1 MSRRKKDEPQKPE
14 IIRQA
19 DYYKLKTKAVED
31 LVTADESN
39 SPEVS
44 EEELRYYRSGP
55 RFKIADWVKLLFIK
69 AWFPGSV
76 CFFFMWGL
84 GGVMA
89 DQLDLMFVTGIALGV
104 VTEMLTNNVLRF
116 LEKTP
121 GGNDRWMMFPQKK
134 YITFPLNILY
144 AFVLLFL
151 VYTLY
156 NAINLAII
164 TITGATDTVPL
175 GVGPILFGVFCMGF
189 DMILIQGKHLIMDII
204 RDAKKS
210 TRRGR

>member
-1 MSRRKKDEPQKPE
+1 MSRKKVEPQKPE
-14 IIRQA
+14 ITRQA
-19 DYYKLKTKAVED
+19 DYYKLKTKAIED

-44 EEELRYYRSGP
+44 PEELRRYQSGP
-55 RFKIADWVKLLFIK
+55 KFKVADWVKLLFVK

-76 CFFFMWGL
+76 CFFFLWGL
-84 GGVMA
+84 GGMVA
-89 DQLDLMFVTGIALGV
+89 DQLDMLFITGIALGV

-116 LEKTP
+116 LEKKP
-121 GGNDRWMMFPQKK
+121 GGNDRYMMFPQKG

-156 NAINLAII
+156 NIINLVII
-164 TITGATDTVPL
+164 QLTGAVDKVPL
-175 GVGPILFGVFCMGF
+175 GVEPVLFGIFYMCF
-189 DMILIQGKHLIMDII
+189 DMILIQGKHLILDIVKGGK
-204 RDAKKS
+204 RKA
-210 TRRGR
+210 R

>member
-1 MSRRKKDEPQKPE
+1 MSRRKKGEPQKPE
-14 IIRQA
+14 ITKQA
-19 DYYKLKTKAVED
+19 DYYKLKTQAIED

-44 EEELRYYRSGP
+44 PEELRRYQSGP
-55 RFKIADWVKLLFIK
+55 KLKIADWVKLLFVK

-76 CFFFMWGL
+76 CFFFIWGL
-84 GGVMA
+84 GGMVA
-89 DQLDLMFVTGIALGV
+89 DQLDLLFITGIALGV

-116 LEKTP
+116 LEKKP
-121 GGNDRWMMFPQKK
+121 GANDRYMMFPQKG

-156 NAINLAII
+156 NIINMVII
-164 TITGATDTVPL
+164 QLTGVVDKVPL
-175 GVGPILFGVFCMGF
+175 GVEPILFGIFYLCF
-189 DMILIQGKHLIMDII
+189 DMILIQGKHLILDIVKGG
-204 RDAKKS
+204 RKQ
-210 TRRGR
+210 TR

>member
-1 MSRRKKDEPQKPE
+1 MSSRKKNEPQKPE
-14 IIRQA
+14 ISKEA
-19 DYYKLKTKAVED
+19 DYYKLKTQAIED

-44 EEELRYYRSGP
+44 PAELRRYQSGP
-55 RFKIADWVKLLFIK
+55 KFKIPDWVKMLFIK

-76 CFFFMWGL
+76 CFFFIWGL
-84 GGVMA
+84 GGKLA
-89 DQLDLMFVTGIALGV
+89 DQLDMLFVTGIALGV

-121 GGNDRWMMFPQKK
+121 GASSRYMMFPRKN

-144 AFVLLFL
+144 AFVVLFL

-156 NAINLAII
+156 NVINLVII
-164 TITGATDTVPL
+164 QLTGAVDTVPL
-175 GVGPILFGVFCMGF
+175 GVGPILFGIFYLFF
-189 DMILIQGKHLIMDII
+189 DMTLIQGKLLILDIV
-204 RDAKKS
+204 RSAKRKA
-210 TRRGR
+210 R

>member
-1 MSRRKKDEPQKPE
+1 MSRKKAEPQKPE
-14 IIRQA
+14 ITRQA
-19 DYYKLKTKAVED
+19 DYYKLKTQAIED

-44 EEELRYYRSGP
+44 REELRKYQSGP
-55 RFKIADWVKLLFIK
+55 KFKIADWVKLLFVK

-76 CFFFMWGL
+76 CFFFIWGL
-84 GGVMA
+84 GGMVV
-89 DQLDLMFVTGIALGV
+89 DQLDLLFITGIALGV

-116 LEKTP
+116 LEKSP
-121 GGNDRWMMFPQKK
+121 GGNDRYMMFPQKG

-156 NAINLAII
+156 NIINLVII
-164 TITGATDTVPL
+164 QLTGAVDKVPL
-175 GVGPILFGVFCMGF
+175 GVEPVLFGIFYMCF
-189 DMILIQGKHLIMDII
+189 DMILIQGKHLILDIVKGGK
-204 RDAKKS
+204 RKA
-210 TRRGR
+210 R

>member
-1 MSRRKKDEPQKPE
+1 MSRRKKSEPQKPE
-14 IIRQA
+14 ITKQA
-19 DYYKLKTKAVED
+19 DYYKLKTQAIED

-44 EEELRYYRSGP
+44 AEELRRYQSGP
-55 RFKIADWVKLLFIK
+55 KLKVADWVKLLFVK

-76 CFFFMWGL
+76 CFFFLWGL
-84 GGVMA
+84 GGMVA
-89 DQLDLMFVTGIALGV
+89 DQLDMLFITGIALGV

-116 LEKTP
+116 LEKKP
-121 GGNDRWMMFPQKK
+121 GANDRYMMFPQKG

-156 NAINLAII
+156 NIINLVII
-164 TITGATDTVPL
+164 QLTGMTDKVPL
-175 GVGPILFGVFCMGF
+175 GVEPILFGIFYLCF
-189 DMILIQGKHLIMDII
+189 DMILIQGKHLLLDIVKGSK
-204 RDAKKS
+204 RKN
-210 TRRGR
+210 R

>member
-1 MSRRKKDEPQKPE
+1 MSKRNKGEPQKPE
-14 IIRQA
+14 ITKQA
-19 DYYKLKTKAVED
+19 DYYKLKTQAIED

-44 EEELRYYRSGP
+44 QEELRKYQSGP
-55 RFKIADWVKLLFIK
+55 KLKVADWVKMLFVK

-76 CFFFMWGL
+76 CFFFIWGL
-84 GGVMA
+84 GGMVV
-89 DQLDLMFVTGIALGV
+89 DQLDLLFITGIALGV

-116 LEKTP
+116 LEKKP
-121 GGNDRWMMFPQKK
+121 GGNDRYMMFPQKG

-156 NAINLAII
+156 NIINLVII
-164 TITGATDTVPL
+164 QLTGAVDKVPL
-175 GVGPILFGVFCMGF
+175 GVEPVLFGIFYMCF
-189 DMILIQGKHLIMDII
+189 DMILIQGKHLILDIVKGGK
-204 RDAKKS
+204 RKA
-210 TRRGR
+210 R

>member
-1 MSRRKKDEPQKPE
+1 MSKRNKGEPQKPE
-14 IIRQA
+14 ITKQA
-19 DYYKLKTKAVED
+19 DYYKLKTQAIED

-44 EEELRYYRSGP
+44 QEELRKYQSGP
-55 RFKIADWVKLLFIK
+55 KLKVADWVKMLFVK

-76 CFFFMWGL
+76 CFFFIWGL
-84 GGVMA
+84 GGMVV
-89 DQLDLMFVTGIALGV
+89 DQLDLLFITGIALGV

-116 LEKTP
+116 LEKKP
-121 GGNDRWMMFPQKK
+121 GANDRYMMFPQKG

-156 NAINLAII
+156 NIINLVII
-164 TITGATDTVPL
+164 QLTGAVDKVPL
-175 GVGPILFGVFCMGF
+175 GVEPVLFGIFYMCF
-189 DMILIQGKHLIMDII
+189 DMILIQGKHLILDIVKGGK
-204 RDAKKS
+204 RKA
-210 TRRGR
+210 R